1 MQAGGGGGS
10 GSHQTGLAHPSVGQ
24 TYNIQGVFFTGFTK
38 KSMELIRRNSEK
50 MTFHT
55 EKL

>member
-24 TYNIQGVFFTGFTK
+24 TYNIQGVFSLVSPRK
-38 KSMELIRRNSEK
+38 VLSMELVSPNSEK
-50 MTFHT
+50 F
-55 EKL
+55 